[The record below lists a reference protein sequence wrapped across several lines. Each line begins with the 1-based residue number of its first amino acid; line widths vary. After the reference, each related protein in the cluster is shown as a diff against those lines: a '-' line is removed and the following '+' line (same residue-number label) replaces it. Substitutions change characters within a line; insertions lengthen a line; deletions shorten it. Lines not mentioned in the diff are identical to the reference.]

1 MNPVFS
7 ETLAA
12 IDSATQGMTEE
23 QLTFH
28 SGGKWSTAQIL
39 EHLSLAFGGTA
50 KAFERALAE
59 GKPLGDKPS
68 FVQRVKDFVVLE
80 IGYFPEG
87 RTAPTV
93 VTPKGE
99 MGGLEA
105 LALIRE
111 NLIRMD
117 KAHGECK
124 QKVSRE
130 RCIANHPVLG
140 PLTLEQWPKFHRVHT
155 FHHMKQVRAMRA
167 AHANTNPPESS

>member
-1 MNPVFS
+1 MNPVFA

-12 IDSATQGMTEE
+12 IDSATEGMTEE

-28 SGGKWSTAQIL
+28 PEGKWSTAQIL

-50 KAFERALAE
+50 KAFERAAAA
-59 GKPLGDKPS
+59 GKPLGDKPNLS
-68 FVQRVKDFVVLE
+68 QILKDFVVLN
-80 IGYFPEG
+80 IGYFPRG
-87 RTAPTV
+87 RTAPAM

-99 MGGLEA
+99 LGGLQS

-111 NLIRMD
+111 NLVRMD
-117 KAHGECK
+117 KFHGECQ

-140 PLTLEQWPKFHRVHT
+140 PLNFEQWPKFHRVHT
-155 FHHMKQVRAMRA
+155 LHHMKQVRALRA
-167 AHANTNPPESS
+167 AQSVK

>member
-1 MNPVFS
+1 MNPVFA
-7 ETLAA
+7 EILTA

-23 QLTFH
+23 QLTCRPE
-28 SGGKWSTAQIL
+28 GKWNSAQIL

-50 KAFERALAE
+50 KAFERAVAE
-59 GKPLGDKPS
+59 GKPLGDKPN
-68 FVQRVKDFVVLE
+68 FAQRIKDFLVLE
-80 IGYFPEG
+80 IGYFPKG

-105 LALIRE
+105 LAHIRE
-111 NLIRMD
+111 NLVRMD
-117 KAHGECK
+117 KAHGECR

-155 FHHMKQVRAMRA
+155 LHHMKQVRTIRA
-167 AHANTNPPESS
+167 AQANTPTSRE